1 MTERKPGRTAG
12 RLLVETLVIALGVF
26 LSLWADEWRADRA
39 RQAESRGA
47 LQRIAADLS
56 TDTLRLRTHVFSS
69 NRGVAAIDSVLNAD
83 PGRPETTTLIARLTP
98 FIVGTYSFDA
108 VSSQRNASSANQEY
122 EALRSSGQLGLITSP
137 QLLSDLAGYHAGIGY
152 LQLLDQLDFEQNRV
166 IARLM
171 YPHIEFPRDRFANV
185 ADSAAFLP
193 TPTVYP
199 SVMRLLDERVF
210 VNEMGQLGTLRTL
223 SAATAARNL
232 AAAADLL
239 RAIEQELR

>member
-1 MTERKPGRTAG
+1 MTEPKPARTAG
-12 RLLVETLVIALGVF
+12 RLLVETLVIAVGVF

-47 LQRIAADLS
+47 LQRIVADLS
-56 TDTLRLRTHVFSS
+56 ADTLRLRAHVFSS
-69 NRGVAAIDSVLNAD
+69 DRGVAAIDSVLNSE
-83 PGRPETTTLIARLTP
+83 PGRPETRNLIARLTP
-98 FIVGTYSFDA
+98 FIVGTYYF
-108 VSSQRNASSANQEY
+108 NPANQEY
-122 EALRSSGQLGLITSP
+122 EALRSSGQLGLITSS

-152 LQLLDQLDFEQNRV
+152 LELLSQLDFEQNRV

-193 TPTVYP
+193 TPTAYP
-199 SVMRLLDERVF
+199 SVVRLLDERVF
-210 VNEMGQLGTLRTL
+210 VNEMGQLGALRVL
-223 SAATAARNL
+223 AAATAARNL
-232 AAAADLL
+232 AAATDLL